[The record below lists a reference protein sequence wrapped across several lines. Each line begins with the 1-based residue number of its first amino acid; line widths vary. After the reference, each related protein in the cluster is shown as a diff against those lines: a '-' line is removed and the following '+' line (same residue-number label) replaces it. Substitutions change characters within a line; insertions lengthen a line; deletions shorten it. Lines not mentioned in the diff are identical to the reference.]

1 MATPPLIPIGLY
13 FQSASW
19 TEVHITIRYK
29 WKMEPETI
37 FILYIYM
44 YAKKQETGSCAS
56 WVSTLSTSF
65 NVIIMWVLIRARK

>member
-1 MATPPLIPIGLY
+1 
-13 FQSASW
+13 
-19 TEVHITIRYK
+19 
-29 WKMEPETI
+29 MEPETI